1 MPLRCENS
9 FVNQKKKKKKK
20 KKLIFILKDE
30 GVKAGVLPVVEGNEK
45 SVAKVGYNPF
55 SFHFDALTLDY
66 TLFLLFSLVISGGS
80 SC

>member
-20 KKLIFILKDE
+20 KLIFILKDE
-30 GVKAGVLPVVEGNEK
+30 EVKAGVLPVVEGNEK

-55 SFHFDALTLDY
+55 SFHLTP
-66 TLFLLFSLVISGGS
+66 
-80 SC
+80 

>member
-9 FVNQKKKKKKK
+9 FVNQKKKKKKKK

-55 SFHFDALTLDY
+55 SFHLTP
-66 TLFLLFSLVISGGS
+66 
-80 SC
+80 